1 MLYEVHDFMYG
12 ITLPASVFLSF
23 FSLFLTSSLL
33 DLHDISIHH
42 TFTNPQDQNN
52 LGHASALPPQVLHIN
67 PKHPIV
73 QGLYSAKDGNA
84 PLAALCAEQLMDNA
98 LVAAGLVDDV
108 RMMVPRLNDII
119 ASALEHGNK

>member
-1 MLYEVHDFMYG
+1 M
-12 ITLPASVFLSF
+12 
-23 FSLFLTSSLL
+23 
-33 DLHDISIHH
+33 
-42 TFTNPQDQNN
+42 TFYIAQNQNN
-52 LGHASALPPQVLHIN
+52 LGQVGAAPPQVLLIN

-73 QGLYSAKDGNA
+73 EGLYKSKDNNA

-98 LVAAGLVDDV
+98 LVAAGIMDDV